1 MKKFLELSSWS
12 RKAAIG
18 SMLIMA
24 FAVVGCDDS
33 SSASAGQNDEPAV
46 ESSSSSSGKVTEP
59 AEVTSSSSEKAKSSS
74 SDIQSDAKQ
83 SSSSEKSGKS
93 SSSVNDVSS
102 SSLNGFDWNLP
113 KEAYLNPDIDY
124 GTMTDERDGQV
135 YKTVKIGDQTWMAE
149 NLNFDPGQGGSG
161 DYKYRWSWCYDNKK
175 KNCDVGGRLYTWA
188 AAIDSLKLANDV
200 ENPIEC
206 GNRKYCDSLPTR
218 IRGVCVEG
226 WHLPS
231 RDEWN
236 ELIMAV
242 VDTANA
248 GRIFKSQTGWIDGG
262 NGTDSLGFSVLPVGY
277 YHNKGKYYGDGGISR
292 MWSSQ
297 SVSDLFATEMR
308 IESNRNSVV
317 LNFASGYK
325 SFALSVRCVKD

>member
-1 MKKFLELSSWS
+1 MKKFLV
-12 RKAAIG
+12 AMGVA
-18 SMLIMA
+18 A
-24 FAVVGCDDS
+24 FAFVGCDDS
-33 SSASAGQNDEPAV
+33 SSASAGPNDEPGI
-46 ESSSSSSGKVTEP
+46 ESSSSVEQGE
-59 AEVTSSSSEKAKSSS
+59 SSS
-74 SDIQSDAKQ
+74 SDKVAEPAEDM
-83 SSSSEKSGKS
+83 SSSSDGWSW
-93 SSSVNDVSS
+93 DV
-102 SSLNGFDWNLP
+102 P
-113 KEAYLNPDIDY
+113 KELRLNPEIEYDSI
-124 GTMTDERDGQV
+124 TDSRDGKV
-135 YKTVKIGDQTWMAE
+135 YKIVKIGNQVWMAE
-149 NLNFDPGQGGSG
+149 NLNYDPGQGGSNG
-161 DYKYRWSWCYDNKK
+161 YKYNWSWCYNNDK

-188 AAIDSLKLANDV
+188 AAIDSVKLAKDAD
-200 ENPIEC
+200 NPLEC
-206 GNRKYCDSLPTR
+206 GDRKYCESLPAR

-277 YHNKGKYYGDGGISR
+277 YHDKGKYYGDGGISR

-325 SFALSVRCVKD
+325 SFALSVRCLKD